1 MVTLISIAV
10 LVFLA
15 TFIGGTLALRYRD
28 KLHLVLGFSAGAV
41 LGVAFLDLLPEA
53 ITLSG
58 DTFVVPYIILGAVLF
73 YMVIDRVFLKHGHT
87 HHHEDE
93 TDHVH
98 ENENRGLLRASSLV
112 VHSFIDGLAIGF
124 AFEVS
129 SAVGFVVAVAV
140 LAHDFSDGINTVA
153 VLLKGGSVKRARL
166 WLFFDALA
174 PVLGIVVGSQ
184 LVLSEKIL
192 GYVLAV
198 FTGFFIYIALSDLVP
213 ESFHSHPKKWTTV
226 MTIFGVVVMAFI
238 IYFSQL

>member
-129 SAVGFVVAVAV
+129 SAVGFVVAVAKS
-140 LAHDFSDGINTVA
+140 AQS
-153 VLLKGGSVKRARL
+153 K
-166 WLFFDALA
+166 
-174 PVLGIVVGSQ
+174 
-184 LVLSEKIL
+184 
-192 GYVLAV
+192 
-198 FTGFFIYIALSDLVP
+198 
-213 ESFHSHPKKWTTV
+213 
-226 MTIFGVVVMAFI
+226 
-238 IYFSQL
+238 

>member
-1 MVTLISIAV
+1 MVTLVVIAI

-15 TFIGGTLALRYRD
+15 TFIGGTLALQYRD
-28 KLHLVLGFSAGAV
+28 KLHLILGFSAGAV

-53 ITLSG
+53 VSLSG
-58 DTFVVPYIILGAVLF
+58 DIFSVPYIILGAILF

-87 HHHEDE
+87 HHDEGESVHNHE
-93 TDHVH
+93 H
-98 ENENRGLLRASSLV
+98 ENRGVLRASSLV

-153 VLLKGGSVKRARL
+153 VLLKSGSVKRARL
-166 WLFFDALA
+166 WLLFDALA
-174 PVLGIVVGSQ
+174 PVLGIIIGSQ
-184 LVLSEKIL
+184 LLLSEKTL
-192 GYVLAV
+192 GYILAV

-213 ESFHSHPKKWTTV
+213 ESFHNHPKKWTTV
-226 MTIFGVVVMAFI
+226 MTILGVVFMALI
-238 IYFSQL
+238 IYFAKL